1 MTRSPAAIKLGGRL
15 LGLTAIGFPLL
26 IAVVLLVAVPSPA
39 QAAPIAWAI
48 PSLERVGPTDPA
60 GSATEIS
67 LYAARGEYE
76 SFQIIVRAPAGGLTN
91 VNVTSPDL
99 GGPTVTLYREHYVYL
114 TSGSSEYSTQRN
126 KPLGPGW
133 YPDGLIPFVNPATG
147 SDLTGATLDAVPFAL
162 AADRN
167 VPIWVD
173 VYVPRSTTAGV
184 YRGAFIVTS
193 DQGQAS
199 VTLNLT
205 VWNFSLPVRPYLRS
219 SFLYWGMR
227 RQLQPDQ
234 ELIRNRLMPISV
246 ATSQERALIDSLGLN
261 STNLGFYAVSD
272 KESGITKPTPTL
284 AEVEAEKAKHQ
295 PDLYFYN
302 YTADE
307 ILGYTS
313 LYEPVR
319 AYSRVLHAAGVD
331 NLVTVP
337 PISQLMDDGTGTGR
351 SAVDVWVELPKQY
364 DAADVAQVLAKGDE
378 VWSYN
383 CLAQDGYSPK
393 WLLDYAPINYR
404 IQPGFI
410 NQSLNMTG
418 LLYWSADL
426 WSADPWNDVETYAPY
441 FPGEGMLVYPADD
454 VGLAGVVPSMRL
466 KYLRD
471 GVDDYD
477 YVALLKE
484 RGLGDWALAIART
497 VGPDWDNWTRDP
509 VLLESARRQLG
520 QQLSDL
526 GGPAHS
532 ISVTAS
538 ADPAQ
543 VGSGG
548 SAALSGSAVDSE
560 GHAISYWHWSDGG
573 AGGSFAPSA
582 DAPNPTYTAPAN
594 SGTDDRMIVL
604 AVTASCGAETGSA
617 LVTLSVRAESAGFPD
632 VPPDHW
638 AYREVM
644 ACVEAGIV
652 TGYPDHLYRPG
663 FAVTRGQMAAYI
675 SRALAGG
682 DAAIPEVTGDTH
694 FLDVPADHWAARYVE
709 YATAANIVT
718 GYSDG
723 RYQPDW
729 VLSRG
734 QMSVFIARAMVD
746 PTGEGG
752 LASYTPPSTPT
763 FLDVPELYWA
773 YRHIEYTAGRGVAT
787 GYPDQL
793 YRPSGTCTRDQMA
806 VYVARAFEL
815 IPDVAP
821 F

>member
-1 MTRSPAAIKLGGRL
+1 MSTRAPGTIPVGQRLFGPATVRLLLWAAIL
-15 LGLTAIGFPLL
+15 L
-26 IAVVLLVAVPSPA
+26 AVALSSGVE
-39 QAAPIAWAI
+39 AAPIAWVI
-48 PSLERVGPTDPA
+48 PSFERVGPTAAA
-60 GSATEIS
+60 GSVTEII

-76 SFQIIVRAPAGGLTN
+76 SFQIVVRAPVGGLTN
-91 VNVTSPDL
+91 VNLAAPDL

-114 TSGSSEYSTQRN
+114 SSGSSDYATNQN

-147 SDLTGATLDAVPFAL
+147 TDLTGATLDAVPFSL

-167 VPIWVD
+167 APVWVD
-173 VYVPRSTTAGV
+173 VYVPRGTTAGV
-184 YRGAFIVTS
+184 YRGAFVVTS

-205 VWNFSLPVRPYLRS
+205 VWNFSLPMQPYLKS
-219 SFLYWGMR
+219 SFLYWGVR

-234 ELIRNRLMPISV
+234 EMLRNRLMPISV
-246 ATSQERALIDSLGLN
+246 DVSQERSLIDALGLN
-261 STNLGFYAVSD
+261 STNTGFWAVSD
-272 KESGITKPTPTL
+272 KESGITRPPPTV
-284 AEVEAEKAKHQ
+284 AEVEAAKAEHQ

-337 PISQLMDDGTGTGR
+337 PINALMDDGSGTGR

-364 DAADVAQVLAKGDE
+364 DAADAAQVLAKGDKI
-378 VWSYN
+378 WSYN
-383 CLAQDGYSPK
+383 CLQQDGYTPK

-441 FPGEGMLVYPADD
+441 FPGEGMLVYPAEQ

-484 RGLGDWALAIART
+484 RGLGDWAQTIART

-509 VLLESARRQLG
+509 LVLEDARQQLG
-520 QQLSDL
+520 QRLSDL

-532 ISVTAS
+532 VSVTATV
-538 ADPAQ
+538 DPAQ

-548 SAALSGSAVDSE
+548 SAALSATAEDSE
-560 GHAISYWHWSDGG
+560 GHAITYWHWSDGG
-573 AGGSFAPSA
+573 AGGSFSPSA
-582 DAPNPTYTAPAN
+582 DVPAPSYTAAVN
-594 SGTDDRMIVL
+594 SGTENKVVML
-604 AVTASCGAETGSA
+604 AVTASCGAEAGSA
-617 LVTLSVRAESAGFPD
+617 LVSLTVRPEAAGFLD

-638 AYREVM
+638 AYQEVM

-652 TGYPDHLYRPG
+652 TGYPDRLYRPG
-663 FAVTRGQMAAYI
+663 FAVSRGQMAAYV

-682 DAAIPEVTGDTH
+682 DAGIPEVTGETH
-694 FLDVPADHWAARYVE
+694 FLDVPADHWAAKYVE

-723 RYQPDW
+723 NYRPDW
-729 VLSRG
+729 TLARG
-734 QMSVFIARAMVD
+734 QMAVFIARAMVD
-746 PTGEGG
+746 PTGEEG
-752 LASYTPPSTPT
+752 LASYTPPSSPT
-763 FLDVPELYWA
+763 FPDVPELYWA
-773 YRHIEYTAGRGVAT
+773 YKHIEFAASRGVVT
-787 GYPDQL
+787 GYTDGL
-793 YRPSGTCTRDQMA
+793 YRPANVCTRDQMA
-806 VYVARAFEL
+806 VYISRAFSL
-815 IPDVAP
+815 VPTP
-821 F
+821 